1 MPYGRSKGLEMENC
15 RRRYMNVSE
24 NNGEELYVEER
35 YNYVFIHVE
44 YVCQR
49 SAEIRSFWRSKP
61 NEV

>member
-1 MPYGRSKGLEMENC
+1 
-15 RRRYMNVSE
+15 MNVSE